1 MAKNSKKTAPGRP
14 FKPGKSGNPKGRP
27 KLPEG
32 LKEAFRAECQGSLD
46 LLVDIR
52 DQKDAKN
59 QDRIKAAI
67 AILDRGLGKPAQ
79 AVELT
84 GPEGGPIET
93 AVHVTPDPAFAASVL
108 GELGAAGLTPEDGD

>member
-14 FKPGKSGNPKGRP
+14 FKKGESGNPKGRP

-32 LKEAFRAECQGSLD
+32 LKEAFRANCEMARKVLT
-46 LLVDIR
+46 DIAG
-52 DQKDAKN
+52 DEEAKD

-79 AVELT
+79 ALELT
-84 GPEGGPIET
+84 GKDGAPIET

-108 GELGAAGLTPEDGD
+108 GELGAAGLTVDGD